1 MKKIIFLTALFLS
14 HYSFAQSNFGFE
26 FDFAQ
31 FGYDSTSNY
40 LECYYSF
47 SQGTM
52 SIEQTDTANYV
63 QGKLHITLQDTTT
76 GEVAVDK
83 DWLVSHIVSGDT
95 IQNYQSLIG
104 VLGFV
109 LKTGTYKCVVTGID
123 ALSPENQRTITEY
136 IKIRPFLSMPLAM
149 SDVQLASNMIQNSEN
164 KNSIFYK
171 NTYEVVPS
179 PTAIYGTVQPVLFY
193 YVELYNMNRDNSNFY
208 LYQNVLN
215 SRGQVVSNKA
225 RDIKNTAN
233 SIVQVGNVM
242 AYKLPTDSY
251 SLVIS
256 LVDSTTNFGIS
267 SAKKF
272 FVYNPSV
279 EYVDT
284 FNTGGNK
291 NVVAGMF
298 GAMSDEELDDFYN
311 KSKYIASS
319 QEKQKYESLTEVG
332 AKREFLTQFWDARD
346 DEINDGKN
354 QTLVLYIKR
363 IKESNE
369 RFGGLSKEGWKT
381 DRGRVYI
388 IYGEPSEISRYPNQ
402 IETKPY
408 EIWRYDN
415 IEGGVEFDFG
425 DLTGFSDYM
434 LLNSTKRGELRD
446 DNWLNRLAVH

>member
-1 MKKIIFLTALFLS
+1 
-14 HYSFAQSNFGFE
+14 
-26 FDFAQ
+26 
-31 FGYDSTSNY
+31 
-40 LECYYSF
+40 
-47 SQGTM
+47 
-52 SIEQTDTANYV
+52 
-63 QGKLHITLQDTTT
+63 
-76 GEVAVDK
+76 
-83 DWLVSHIVSGDT
+83 
-95 IQNYQSLIG
+95 
-104 VLGFV
+104 
-109 LKTGTYKCVVTGID
+109 
-123 ALSPENQRTITEY
+123 
-136 IKIRPFLSMPLAM
+136 
-149 SDVQLASNMIQNSEN
+149 
-164 KNSIFYK
+164 
-171 NTYEVVPS
+171 
-179 PTAIYGTVQPVLFY
+179 
-193 YVELYNMNRDNSNFY
+193 
-208 LYQNVLN
+208 
-215 SRGQVVSNKA
+215 
-225 RDIKNTAN
+225 
-233 SIVQVGNVM
+233 
-242 AYKLPTDSY
+242 
-251 SLVIS
+251 
-256 LVDSTTNFGIS
+256 
-267 SAKKF
+267 
-272 FVYNPSV
+272 
-279 EYVDT
+279 
-284 FNTGGNK
+284 
-291 NVVAGMF
+291 
-298 GAMSDEELDDFYN
+298 MSDEELDDFYN